1 MVSAQAQQLCLSVTD
16 ASGEPVTDLTAE
28 ELIVQWD
35 GEDCETL
42 NVEPINW
49 PVRLTVYVDNGAGGR
64 EALQNMR
71 EGLKLFVDAL
81 PEEVEVG
88 LRLSRGDR
96 GL

>member
-1 MVSAQAQQLCLSVTD
+1 MALIDYLRELSDSKTEPSAVGLAQLS
-16 ASGEPVTDLTAE
+16 GL
-28 ELIVQWD
+28 L